1 MVRRLLRIDRDNRSG
16 VRSCSQDAPVPAREG
31 RNHMAGKDMDA
42 RVDGVETPEA
52 KLTVMRQHK
61 RNSAHTARRMWTASF
76 RGRLGHLQ
84 YVAGNTLWEL
94 MVAHPDQVE
103 ACLEKLVDVQL
114 TEIDASAGN
123 AGADAAILYVQT
135 WMPMV
140 ASQQL
145 T

>member
-1 MVRRLLRIDRDNRSG
+1 
-16 VRSCSQDAPVPAREG
+16 
-31 RNHMAGKDMDA
+31 MAGKDMDA

-76 RGRLGHLQ
+76 WGRLGHLQ

-103 ACLEKLVDVQL
+103 ACLEKLMYIQL

-123 AGADAAILYVQT
+123 AGADAAITYMRFSLDA
-135 WMPMV
+135 PG
-140 ASQQL
+140 L
-145 T
+145 GK